1 MIEII
6 PKIHACGKFL
16 QIIIQMRLWSIG
28 PFLHLHFAFRV
39 DDIGR
44 TIVSAAKEIIIKQQ
58 TKQNKE
64 DDDVSDKIE
73 KLQNRFDTKILELEN
88 KMGNLETKIDLILRK
103 MTKYWCISYALL
115 I

>member
-1 MIEII
+1 MYS
-6 PKIHACGKFL
+6 KN
-16 QIIIQMRLWSIG
+16 
-28 PFLHLHFAFRV
+28 FRV

-44 TIVSAAKEIIIKQQ
+44 TIVSAAKEIVIKQQ

-73 KLQNRFDTKILELEN
+73 ILQNRFDTKIAELEN

-103 MTKYWCISYALL
+103 MTKY
-115 I
+115 

>member
-1 MIEII
+1 M
-6 PKIHACGKFL
+6 KMYSKN
-16 QIIIQMRLWSIG
+16 
-28 PFLHLHFAFRV
+28 FRV

-44 TIVSAAKEIIIKQQ
+44 TIVSAAKEIVIKQQ

-73 KLQNRFDTKILELEN
+73 ILQNRFDTKIAELEN

-103 MTKYWCISYALL
+103 MTKY
-115 I
+115 